1 MKFRKHSQKVLTF
14 DAFIPPY
21 NFVTHLNRV
30 FEQFADQLNKLT
42 FLFDN
47 LIKERAMTIKK
58 EVFGKLEEELS
69 GLDDVLTNL
78 DQKRNNTKEV
88 QEKFFQVCEELLQL
102 NSDLLQPDSK
112 VTKEAISLKKSQKQ
126 THETTY
132 RTFYVA

>member
-1 MKFRKHSQKVLTF
+1 MKFRKHSQNILSF

-30 FEQFADQLNKLT
+30 FEQFAEQLDKLT

-47 LIKERAMTIKK
+47 LVRERAAAIKK
-58 EVFGKLEEELS
+58 QAFGRLDEEIS

-78 DQKRNNTKEV
+78 DQKRANTKEV
-88 QEKFFQVCEELLQL
+88 QEKFFQVCEDLLQL
-102 NSDLLQPDSK
+102 NSDVLQPDSK
-112 VTKEAISLKKSQKQ
+112 VTKEAVALKKSQKQ
-126 THETTY
+126 SHEATY